1 MGSIKVDL
9 TGKVAIITGGARGIG
24 EAIAMRF
31 AENGAKVVIADIDID
46 GAEKTSDKLKEMKLS
61 SVAIKVDVQSEKEVN
76 QLVKKVM
83 DKFGRIN
90 ILVNNAGI
98 NTLSNRVPL
107 HEVPIEEWNR
117 IIAVDLTGVFLVS
130 KRVIKEMLPY
140 KRGKII
146 NISSVVGL
154 VPLRLQSAFVAAKAG
169 ITHLTK
175 SMAIEYGHLGINVN
189 AIAPGS
195 IITDATRVLFY
206 SDIKEQKTRRESLI
220 SHIPLGKPGE
230 PEDISG
236 TALFLAS
243 DDASYITGSIIVVDG
258 GWSCGYM
265 REW

>member
-1 MGSIKVDL
+1 MNKIKVDL
-9 TGKVAIITGGARGIG
+9 TGKVAIITGAARGIG
-24 EAIAMRF
+24 EAIAKRY
-31 AENGAKVVIADIDID
+31 AENGATVVIADLNIDE
-46 GAEKTSDKLKEMKLS
+46 AEKTSDKFKEMKLS
-61 SVAIKVDVQSEKEVN
+61 SISIRVDVQSEKEVN
-76 QLVKKVM
+76 QLIEKVM
-83 DKFGRIN
+83 DKFGRID

-130 KRVIKEMLPY
+130 KKVIKEMLPH

-154 VPLRLQSAFVAAKAG
+154 VPLRLQSAYVAAKAG
-169 ITHLTK
+169 ITNLTR

-195 IITDATRVLFY
+195 VITDATRALFY
-206 SDIKEQKTRRESLI
+206 SDIKEQKTKSESLI

-236 TALFLAS
+236 AALFLAS
-243 DDASYITGSIIVVDG
+243 DDANYITGSVIVIDG